1 MEVLDKGR
9 RGLPAAVACADNI
22 DNVVLNGVLGSRSVH
37 TGQPFA
43 SDSERHAGVAHHLE
57 SVFERLDSVCLAI
70 EKLEDGARSEAA
82 AMHVVVPLA
91 REAMNAPHLLTAV
104 RMPPKKRPRQGAA
117 AAEDSDGDTA
127 MAGGEAS
134 ASASAS
140 ASEDLDGAA
149 CAARDVQ
156 IDAVSKAFA
165 KRLVGSRRRMAEKSR
180 MALAASA
187 EVLQALEE
195 AAAADELLSQGP
207 A

>member
-134 ASASAS
+134 ASAS
-140 ASEDLDGAA
+140 EDLDGAA